1 MTKSKG
7 DKTDPCGRPSLKVR
21 GRPALALTRACRK
34 VQPLGILKCLV
45 SGEKEG
51 R

>member
-34 VQPLGILKCLV
+34 CSTIGDFKMFGVG
-45 SGEKEG
+45 
-51 R
+51 